1 MRIMDWYPHLQYCRT
16 PVCHVNM
23 MVIVCRTPVVG
34 WRPLRF
40 RDNLIFIFYFRDNL
54 IFIFYIYAYDIIKD
68 FEGYTNLVRILQPH

>member
-40 RDNLIFIFYFRDNL
+40 RDNLIFIFY
-54 IFIFYIYAYDIIKD
+54 IYAYDIIKD

>member
-16 PVCHVNM
+16 SVCHVNM

-40 RDNLIFIFYFRDNL
+40 RDNLIFIFY
-54 IFIFYIYAYDIIKD
+54 IYTYDIIKD
-68 FEGYTNLVRILQPH
+68 FESYTNLVRILQPH